1 MGATAHE
8 RRPTQTGMMG
18 SALEHEPAGWDMI
31 VRRRVRTAR
40 SERPVCERCTV
51 SSSTVAKVCIAMCPM
66 NVSPIFL
73 VRSSEGHSAGSREQV
88 WSASVGR
95 VRISAWG
102 LGLVVGVERKNWPRE

>member
-8 RRPTQTGMMG
+8 DGDDGERSGARAGGMGHDCEAEG
-18 SALEHEPAGWDMI
+18 SDRSTASGC
-31 VRRRVRTAR
+31 VREVHGEQQHRGESVHR
-40 SERPVCERCTV
+40 
-51 SSSTVAKVCIAMCPM
+51 KCPM

-95 VRISAWG
+95 VVLGFLHGAWAS
-102 LGLVVGVERKNWPRE
+102 